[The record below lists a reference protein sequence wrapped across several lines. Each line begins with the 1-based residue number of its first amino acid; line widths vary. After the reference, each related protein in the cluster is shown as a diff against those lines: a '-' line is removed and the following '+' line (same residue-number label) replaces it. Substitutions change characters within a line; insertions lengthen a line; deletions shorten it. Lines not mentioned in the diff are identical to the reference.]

1 MFYGESSASWLE
13 SDDASATMGGTGGAG
28 DERDDADRRVTKSK
42 KPRMRLVGLERLMRV
57 VTPHQVAPDALAAAL
72 LAPSS

>member
-1 MFYGESSASWLE
+1 MFHGESSASWLE

-42 KPRMRLVGLERLMRV
+42 KPRMRLVGLERLMGI
-57 VTPHQVAPDALAAAL
+57 VTPHQVAPDTLAAAL
-72 LAPSS
+72 LAPLS